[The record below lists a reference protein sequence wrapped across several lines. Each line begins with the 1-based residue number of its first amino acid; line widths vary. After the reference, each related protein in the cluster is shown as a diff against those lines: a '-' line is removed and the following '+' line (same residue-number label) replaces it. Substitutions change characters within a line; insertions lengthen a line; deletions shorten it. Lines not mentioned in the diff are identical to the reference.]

1 MLQLVNSMH
10 RKPRAQSPSIGIIM
24 QRTLPIGYIYSADI
38 QNELRQH
45 NGLRPDTWS
54 TAGLDN
60 ERDIYEDEIYMLR
73 GIVSYDWFALF
84 A

>member
-1 MLQLVNSMH
+1 MEV
-10 RKPRAQSPSIGIIM
+10 SIAPT
-24 QRTLPIGYIYSADI
+24 RRLSNADI

-45 NGLRPDTWS
+45 KDLRPGTWS

-60 ERDIYEDEIYMLR
+60 ERGIYEDEIYMLR
-73 GIVSYDWFALF
+73 GIVKLGSVCFACMNVELV